1 MKPEYDFS
9 QGERGKFY
17 RPGAKLKIPVYLD
30 EDVLT
35 SLNERAASRGIEV
48 SELVNEIL
56 KRDQELSRASK

>member
-1 MKPEYDFS
+1 MTLRR
-9 QGERGKFY
+9 GERGKFY

-56 KRDQELSRASK
+56 KREQELSGASK